1 MGVNRYVC
9 IYIYV
14 HGYIY
19 IGVGIYIFIDAKKAS
34 HGFEVQKYLAILSLL
49 FSYFSPS
56 PHAQIL
62 YIL

>member
-1 MGVNRYVC
+1 MYVYIFMCMG
-9 IYIYV
+9 
-14 HGYIY
+14 IY